1 MGCKNVSDP
10 LDLDLI
16 TSSGR
21 VSDLKITK
29 IPPSEVQ
36 NPGYQSIPYELDIS
50 LRSKL
55 RKLCGLK
62 GKYFEVSSEEFD
74 AALTHNYFAYDII
87 KMYEPKINLIPYEQD
102 VFYKDIN
109 PIKVLDNEGCYQYYK
124 GGFNQKGQ
132 CHGKGIWIKD
142 FNIYI
147 GNFKNDEFDGTGLFI
162 TEQGDYYFGQWKN
175 SKYDG
180 YGSVIASKKLIYR
193 GFFKNGKKEGFGEE
207 AYPDGD
213 YYDGAF
219 KNGEKNGRGNYIYS
233 DGSNYNGYFKNSK
246 YNGYG
251 NLKWGGG
258 DKIKGDF
265 KEGKLDGKGNF
276 SWVDGSKFEG
286 NFIDDKKTGKGTYL
300 WGDGKSYTGYWND
313 NNACGTGIYNVPNIG
328 KESIFID

>member
-1 MGCKNVSDP
+1 MGCKNAQEP

-16 TSSGR
+16 TASGGIG
-21 VSDLKITK
+21 DLKITK
-29 IPPSEVQ
+29 NPPPEVQ
-36 NPGYQSIPYELDIS
+36 NPGCQYIPYELDIL

-55 RKLCGLK
+55 RRLCGLN
-62 GKYFEVSSEEFD
+62 GKYCEISAEEFD
-74 AALTHNYFAYDII
+74 AAINHNYFAYQII
-87 KMYEPKINLIPYEQD
+87 KMYEPKLHLIPYEQD

-109 PIKVLDNEGCYQYYK
+109 PIKVTDNEGCYQYYK

-180 YGSVIASKKLIYR
+180 YGSVIVSKKLVYR

-207 AYPDGD
+207 TYPDGD
-213 YYDGAF
+213 YYDGTF
-219 KNGEKNGRGNYIYS
+219 KDGEKNGRGNYIYA

-246 YNGYG
+246 FNGYG
-251 NLKWGGG
+251 NLKWGAG

-265 KEGKLDGKGNF
+265 KEGKLDGQGNF

-286 NFIDDKKTGKGTYL
+286 NFIDDKKTGKGTYF
-300 WGDGKSYTGYWND
+300 WGDGKIYTGYWNG
-313 NNACGTGIYNVPNIG
+313 NNACGTGIYHVPNLG
-328 KESIFID
+328 KESIIID